1 MTADLGGGGLRVAY
15 VVNCTGP
22 DGDVACSDDSLVRS
36 LLARG
41 LIVRDRLGMGVET
54 AADGAVIDARG
65 RASAWLFTLGTWRK
79 PGLWESVAVPEL
91 RVQAVDLA
99 RRLTPVLAE
108 APQHAPVLDSIGAP
122 A

>member
-1 MTADLGGGGLRVAY
+1 MRCLRAAY

-22 DGDVACSDDSLVRS
+22 DGDVLRSDDPLVRS

-41 LIVRDRLGMGVET
+41 LIVRDRLGIGVET

-65 RASAWLFTLGTWRK
+65 RTSSWLFTLGTWRK
-79 PGLWESVAVPEL
+79 PSLWESVAVPEL
-91 RVQAVDLA
+91 RVQAADLA
-99 RRLTPVLAE
+99 RRLTPALAE
-108 APQHAPVLDSIGAP
+108 PPQRTQTLDSVGAP